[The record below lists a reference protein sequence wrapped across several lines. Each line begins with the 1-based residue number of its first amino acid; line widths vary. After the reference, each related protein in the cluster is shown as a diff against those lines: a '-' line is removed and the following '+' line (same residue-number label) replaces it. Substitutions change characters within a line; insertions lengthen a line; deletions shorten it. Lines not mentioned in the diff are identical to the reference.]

1 MAIIYNPNSIDIYD
15 VTNEKTDHKTDYR
28 TDYETD
34 PGKVTKVENYRH
46 CWTNYW
52 GNKECE
58 TRQRTVPD
66 KGKIKMR
73 QEMNEGNKTLN
84 EKNKQLNKTN
94 TAKNQAYQSLV
105 NTSKVTSTGEY
116 ASRRD
121 FTLEESAAYL
131 REQGASEDVIREF
144 LDGLELQFKAFY
156 RDQKLQRWDP
166 NLGTQPDFGTFD
178 PDYYGNSY
186 TNVKDKYKEY
196 EDNDDIDVTEGY
208 GKENY
213 YWWHYT
219 NQGKAEGKRGNKA
232 EILSRARDYLEE
244 SPEFAEGGWE
254 NQTDTELA
262 FIRDR
267 QLGIGDNQ
275 TERFLN
281 VPEIADLWEEA
292 KRASQEGRSN
302 HFINLG
308 KQYFLDVNKA
318 DEFAALF
325 RLSNR
330 PEDKQISFDYS
341 LESGNATGISE
352 LEDAITGTIGAQGI
366 TDTKKFAALNQNILK
381 DSINELKKAKVKEQ
395 ELEMLQGF
403 GTFGEIF
410 DINKTLTD
418 SLLNDTGI
426 GGYLPFTGKKGGFDA
441 ESLEEQ
447 LKGVTGV
454 RNEVVYNWQEWFD
467 NTIKEKYQQDLDLG
481 FTLDE
486 VEQNIQI
493 QKDFAESY
501 VNNYLKPRFDESRSM
516 NEFVDYLD
524 VRQEEQNP
532 FQTESLLSAL
542 QNIGNQRARTFLDQ
556 IRQDAVDAGG
566 KRGFDSE
573 FYFDPTVS
581 EGSEENTKYITQKET
596 ISSDWDQ
603 ARDNPDALIEGLG
616 YDTTWKAQAY
626 RYGVDVNNKDQFAKL
641 HYQVKGQFEKFDPAE
656 DIVNIDKVKNLLYDN
671 ILPALETQ
679 TENTRTIFGNFVR
692 PEEFADD
699 MLEGLDPNQPET
711 WDEAL
716 KELGL
721 EDFDGT
727 LEDLKEYISSTLRT
741 GSAEEIRANIK
752 FLNEKRK
759 KPDQYLLGVEYI
771 ARDEDYNPIE
781 RLKGDTELYKIFQN
795 AGYQGSEDDFYENVF
810 PDLDPGSQAVLTQAG
825 SKDGKIVLEGF
836 GSDYRSDPFA
846 AFAGISQL
854 TGSDSD
860 IYGGTTEDTGS
871 DRDED
876 EDDSFRLFG
885 DDDDDDS
892 FSPFS
897 GYKKTRAG
905 QDLLDKYTKSFSNF
919 F

>member
-1 MAIIYNPNSIDIYD
+1 MSIQFNPDTGWSYKEEYTQYQEVFEILP
-15 VTNEKTDHKTDYR
+15 
-28 TDYETD
+28 TD
-34 PGKVTKVENYRH
+34 PAVVTKRESYKQWYGPYNALSRTAY
-46 CWTNYW
+46 
-52 GNKECE
+52 
-58 TRQRTVPD
+58 RTVPD
-66 KGKIKMR
+66 TAKINRNKKINKD
-73 QEMNEGNKTLN
+73 NEETRKENIALNLRN
-84 EKNKQLNKTN
+84 EKRNEAYKKAVDIAKT
-94 TAKNQAYQSLV
+94 TQS
-105 NTSKVTSTGEY
+105 GEY
-116 ASRRD
+116 AVKRD
-121 FTLEESAAYL
+121 SIRDLDVDQEAKDTM
-131 REQGASEDVIREF
+131 EDV
-144 LDGLELQFKAFY
+144 FKTFY
-156 RDQKLQRWDP
+156 RGQKLKTWDP

-178 PDYYGNSY
+178 PDYYGKSY

-219 NQGKAEGKRGNKA
+219 NQGKAEGKRGNEA
-232 EILSRARDYLEE
+232 ERLERSIDYEE
-244 SPEFAEGGWE
+244 KSPEFAEGGWE
-254 NQTDTELA
+254 DQTDAELA
-262 FIRDR
+262 FIRDN
-267 QLGIGDNQ
+267 QLGIGNDQ
-275 TERFLN
+275 VDRFLN
-281 VPEIADLWEEA
+281 IPEINSLWEEA
-292 KRASQEGRSN
+292 KQADAAGEDN

-308 KQYFLDVNKA
+308 KEYYLDVNEA
-318 DEFAALF
+318 EDFTVLF

-330 PEDKQISFDYS
+330 EEDKQIKFVNN
-341 LESGNATGISE
+341 LESGLSGGITE
-352 LEDAITGTIGAQGI
+352 LEDAITTTLGVEGMA
-366 TDTKKFAALNQNILK
+366 DTRRFAALNQNVLK
-381 DSINELKKAKVKEQ
+381 DSIEELKKAKLKEQ

-403 GTFGEIF
+403 GSFGEIF

-493 QKDFAESY
+493 QKDFADSY
-501 VNNYLKPRFDESRSM
+501 MNNYLKPRFDESRSM

-532 FQTESLLSAL
+532 FQTESLLTAL
-542 QNIGNQRARTFLDQ
+542 QNIGNERARTFLDQ

-581 EGSEENTKYITQKET
+581 EGSEENQKYIKQKDT
-596 ISSDWDQ
+596 VASDWDQ
-603 ARDNPDALIEGLG
+603 ARDNPDASIEGLG

-656 DIVNIDKVKNLLYDN
+656 DIVNIDKVKDLIYDN

-679 TENTRTIFGNFVR
+679 AENTKTIFGNFVR

-699 MLEGLDPNQPET
+699 MLEGLDPNQPES
-711 WDEAL
+711 WDTAL

-721 EDFDGT
+721 ENFKGT

-741 GSAEEIRANIK
+741 GSAEDIRAQIK
-752 FLNEKRK
+752 YLNEKRK
-759 KPDQYLLGVEYI
+759 KPKQELLGVEYI
-771 ARDEDYNPIE
+771 AREEDYKPVDK
-781 RLKGDTELYKIFQN
+781 LKGDTQLYKTFQA
-795 AGYQGSEDDFYENVF
+795 AGYEGTEDDFYENVF
-810 PDLDPGSQAVLTQAG
+810 PDLDPESQRLLSQAG
-825 SKDGKIVLEGF
+825 SKDGKITLEGF
-836 GSDYRSDPFA
+836 GIDFDSDPFA
-846 AFAGISQL
+846 AFAGITKL
-854 TGSDSD
+854 TGDDSD
-860 IYGGTTEDTGS
+860 IYGG
-871 DRDED
+871 
-876 EDDSFRLFG
+876 LYQ
-885 DDDDDDS
+885 DDDDDREKKDVADS
-892 FSPFS
+892 FRIFPDDDDEDVDIFGS
-897 GYKKTRAG
+897 YRKTKSG
-905 QDLLDKYTKSFSNF
+905 QDLLNEYKNNF
-919 F
+919 NFGGLF

>member
-1 MAIIYNPNSIDIYD
+1 MAITYNPNSDNIFD

-28 TDYETD
+28 TDYDTD
-34 PGKVTKVENYRH
+34 PGRVTKVENYQH
-46 CWTNYW
+46 CWINYW
-52 GNKECE
+52 GNQECD
-58 TRQRTVPD
+58 TRQRTVVD
-66 KGKIKMR
+66 YDRIKR
-73 QEMNEGNKTLN
+73 NDEMNKGNDKANKDNAALN
-84 EKNKQLNKTN
+84 EKNKKRNKAYADAVI
-94 TAKNQAYQSLV
+94 TAKTTQS
-105 NTSKVTSTGEY
+105 GEY
-116 ASRRD
+116 AVKRNELRASD
-121 FTLEESAAYL
+121 VDDDAKSMLE
-131 REQGASEDVIREF
+131 Q
-144 LDGLELQFKAFY
+144 QFKAFY
-156 RDQKLQRWDP
+156 RDKKLQVWDSR
-166 NLGTQPDFGTFD
+166 LGTKPDFGDFD
-178 PDYYGNSY
+178 PSYYGATY
-186 TNVKDKYKEY
+186 QNVKNKYKEY
-196 EDNDDIDVTEGY
+196 ENDDDIDVTEGY

-219 NQGKAEGKRGNKA
+219 NQGKSEGKRGNKA
-232 EILSRARDYLEE
+232 EILTRARDYLEE

-262 FIRDR
+262 FIRDQ

-325 RLSNR
+325 RLSSR

-341 LESGNATGISE
+341 LESGNATGITE

-381 DSINELKKAKVKEQ
+381 DSINELKKAKIKEQ

-454 RNEVVYNWQEWFD
+454 SNEVVYNWQNWFD
-467 NTIKEKYQQDLDLG
+467 TAIKEKYQQDLDLG
-481 FTLDE
+481 FS
-486 VEQNIQI
+486 VEEAEDNVRI
-493 QKDFAESY
+493 QKEFAESY
-501 VNNYLKPRFDESRSM
+501 ITDYLQPRFDESRSM
-516 NEFVDYLD
+516 NEFVEYLD

-532 FQTESLLSAL
+532 FQTQSLLNAL
-542 QNIGNQRARTFLDQ
+542 NEIGNRRARTFLDQ
-556 IRQDAVDAGG
+556 IRQDAIDAGG
-566 KRGFDSE
+566 KRGFNSS

-581 EGSEENTKYITQKET
+581 EGSEENQKYIKQRDT
-596 ISSDWDQ
+596 IASDWDQ
-603 ARDNPDALIEGLG
+603 ARDNPDARIEGLG

-626 RYGVDVNNKDQFAKL
+626 RYGVDINNQDQFARL
-641 HYQVKGQFEKFDPAE
+641 HYQVKGKLPDYKFDGAE
-656 DIVNIDKVKNLLYDN
+656 DIVNVDKVKNLLYDN
-671 ILPALETQ
+671 ILPVLEK
-679 TENTRTIFGNFVR
+679 EVKNTKTIFGNFIR

-699 MLEGLDPNQPET
+699 MLEGLDPNAPES
-711 WDEAL
+711 WNKAL
-716 KELGL
+716 EELGL

-727 LEDLKEYISSTLRT
+727 LEDLKEFITSTLRT
-741 GSAEEIRANIK
+741 GSAEDIRAQIK

-771 ARDEDYNPIE
+771 AREEDYKPAE
-781 RLKGDTELYKIFQN
+781 KLKGDTQLYKIFQD
-795 AGYQGSEDDFYENVF
+795 AGYEGTEDDFYENVF
-810 PDLDPGSQAVLTQAG
+810 PDLDPGSQQVLSQVG
-825 SKDGKIVLEGF
+825 SKDGKITLEGF
-836 GSDYRSDPFA
+836 GKDYRDDPFA
-846 AFAGISQL
+846 AFAGISRL
-854 TGSDSD
+854 TGDDSD
-860 IYGGTTEDTGS
+860 IYGGTTKDEEEKE
-871 DRDED
+871 RDVA
-876 EDDSFRLFG
+876 DSFRVFT
-885 DDDDDDS
+885 DDDDDDDES
-892 FSPFS
+892 IFGSYRKTKS
-897 GYKKTRAG
+897 GKDILDEYKK
-905 QDLLDKYTKSFSNF
+905 SFNF
-919 F
+919 GSFF

>member
-1 MAIIYNPNSIDIYD
+1 MAITYNPNSDNIFD

-28 TDYETD
+28 TDYDTD
-34 PGKVTKVENYRH
+34 PGRVTKVENYQH
-46 CWTNYW
+46 CWKNYW
-52 GNKECE
+52 GNTECD
-58 TRQRTVPD
+58 TRQRTVVD
-66 KGKIKMR
+66 HDKIKR
-73 QEMNEGNKTLN
+73 HKEMNEGNDKANKENTALN
-84 EKNKQLNKTN
+84 EKNKKRNKAYADAVI
-94 TAKNQAYQSLV
+94 TAKTTQS
-105 NTSKVTSTGEY
+105 GEY
-116 ASRRD
+116 AVKRNELRASD
-121 FTLEESAAYL
+121 VDDDTKSMLE
-131 REQGASEDVIREF
+131 Q
-144 LDGLELQFKAFY
+144 QFKAFY
-156 RDQKLQRWDP
+156 RDKKLQVWDSR
-166 NLGTQPDFGTFD
+166 LGTKPDFGDFD
-178 PDYYGNSY
+178 PSYYGTTY
-186 TNVKDKYKEY
+186 QNVKNKYKEY
-196 EDNDDIDVTEGY
+196 EDDDDIDVTEGY

-232 EILSRARDYLEE
+232 EILARARDYLEE

-262 FIRDR
+262 FIRDK

-341 LESGNATGISE
+341 LESGNATGITE

-454 RNEVVYNWQEWFD
+454 NNEVVYNWQNWFD
-467 NTIKEKYQQDLDLG
+467 TAIKEKYQQDLDLG
-481 FTLDE
+481 FSIEEAEDN
-486 VEQNIQI
+486 VRI
-493 QKDFAESY
+493 QKEFAESY
-501 VNNYLKPRFDESRSM
+501 ITDYLQPRFDESRSM
-516 NEFVDYLD
+516 NEFVEYLD

-532 FQTESLLSAL
+532 FQTQSLLNAL
-542 QNIGNQRARTFLDQ
+542 NEIGNRRAKTFLDQ
-556 IRQDAVDAGG
+556 IRQDAIDAGG
-566 KRGFDSE
+566 KRGFNSS

-581 EGSEENTKYITQKET
+581 EGSEENQKYIRQRDT
-596 ISSDWDQ
+596 IASDWDQ
-603 ARDNPDALIEGLG
+603 ARDNPDARIEGLG
-616 YDTTWKAQAY
+616 FDTTWKAQAY
-626 RYGVDVNNKDQFAKL
+626 RYGVDINNQDQFARL
-641 HYQVKGQFEKFDPAE
+641 HYQVKGKLPDYKFDGAE
-656 DIVNIDKVKNLLYDN
+656 DIVNVDKVKNLLYDN
-671 ILPALETQ
+671 ILPVLEK
-679 TENTRTIFGNFVR
+679 EVKNTKTIFGNFIR

-699 MLEGLDPNQPET
+699 MIEGLDPNEPES
-711 WDEAL
+711 WNKAL
-716 KELGL
+716 EELGL

-727 LEDLKEYISSTLRT
+727 LEDLKEFITSTLRT
-741 GSAEEIRANIK
+741 GSAEDIRAQIK

-771 ARDEDYNPIE
+771 AREEDYKPAE
-781 RLKGDTELYKIFQN
+781 KLKGDTQLYKIFQD
-795 AGYQGSEDDFYENVF
+795 AGYEGTEDDFYENVF
-810 PDLDPGSQAVLTQAG
+810 PDLDPGSQQVLSQVG
-825 SKDGKIVLEGF
+825 SKDGKITLEGF
-836 GSDYRSDPFA
+836 GKDYRDDPFA
-846 AFAGISQL
+846 AFAGISRL
-854 TGSDSD
+854 TGEDSD
-860 IYGGTTEDTGS
+860 IYGGTTKEEEEKE
-871 DRDED
+871 RDVA
-876 EDDSFRLFG
+876 DSFRVFT
-885 DDDDDDS
+885 DDDDDD
-892 FSPFS
+892 
-897 GYKKTRAG
+897 
-905 QDLLDKYTKSFSNF
+905 DDD
-919 F
+919 